1 MKMKKLQLK
10 LKDIKTLG
18 NYSEMGM
25 EKFKHKIIPRNFYG
39 RLNIIN
45 KFRLK
50 NDL

>member
-1 MKMKKLQLK
+1 MKMIKALLK

-25 EKFKHKIIPRNFYG
+25 GKFKDKVPRNYYG
-39 RLNIIN
+39 RLNIIH
-45 KFRLK
+45 KLSIK

>member
-1 MKMKKLQLK
+1 MKMK

-18 NYSEMGM
+18 NYSEIGM
-25 EKFKHKIIPRNFYG
+25 EKFKHKIPRNFYG

-45 KFRLK
+45 KSRIK